1 MLQIM
6 CKIGHLVVPLKR
18 GGCSDLESSKVNPAC
33 KFITPS
39 SNGNVNNKKEK
50 KGGFKNLITN

>member
-1 MLQIM
+1 MLQIV

-18 GGCSDLESSKVNPAC
+18 GGCSDLESSKVNPAS

-50 KGGFKNLITN
+50 KRVSKI